1 MTDSRTFK
9 KGETV
14 IVYDGGHKRSSVE
27 LAEVGA
33 DCSYSSNE
41 ILLTFGNF
49 NTRHRKSSVHK
60 LPATLKKALKTGE
73 DRDEPTNH

>member
-1 MTDSRTFK
+1 MKKITTVYNGKEQVHVLYDRT
-9 KGETV
+9 
-14 IVYDGGHKRSSVE
+14 
-27 LAEVGA
+27 A